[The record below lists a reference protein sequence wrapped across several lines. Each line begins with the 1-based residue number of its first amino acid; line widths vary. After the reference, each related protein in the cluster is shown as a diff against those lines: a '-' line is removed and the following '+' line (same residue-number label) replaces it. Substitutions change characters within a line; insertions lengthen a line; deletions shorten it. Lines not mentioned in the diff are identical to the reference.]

1 MKLLQLSPY
10 IEELCITYGNELEDV
25 EMNFEKEDMALQ
37 LLFFFLPSIT
47 STIQSSAPRPYF
59 HLSLSPRN
67 NPLISKEF
75 ENQNTEAQR
84 KTWQSSPVPKSIK

>member
-37 LLFFFLPSIT
+37 LYNLQLLGLIFTYLFLQE
-47 STIQSSAPRPYF
+47 TIP
-59 HLSLSPRN
+59 
-67 NPLISKEF
+67 
-75 ENQNTEAQR
+75 
-84 KTWQSSPVPKSIK
+84 